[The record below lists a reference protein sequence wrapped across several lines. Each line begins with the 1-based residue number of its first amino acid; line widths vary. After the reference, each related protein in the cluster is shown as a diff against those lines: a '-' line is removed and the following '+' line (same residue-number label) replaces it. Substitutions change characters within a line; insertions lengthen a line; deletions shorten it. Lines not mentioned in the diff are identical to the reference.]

1 MESPMR
7 LTHHIKQL
15 IDLALKE
22 DIGSGDITTDHLIP
36 PDARGQGTIVAKEDL
51 IISGLDVARHV
62 FERID
67 AQVAFQS
74 PFKDGERVKKGQIA
88 VTISGRLSGLLTCE
102 RTALNF
108 LQRLSGI
115 ATHVRSCLAELEGK
129 PVKLL
134 DTRKTTPGW
143 RELEKYAVRTGG
155 GTNHRMGLYDAVL
168 IKDNHIAAAGG
179 VTQAVQRMKS
189 AAGGTMSIEVEASDM
204 EEVQEALDAGA
215 HIIMLDNMD
224 LDQIRAAVKLVNG
237 RTKLEVSGGI
247 TRDQLAGLAKT
258 GIDFISS
265 GALTHSA
272 CAVDLSMRIS
282 TPP

>member
-1 MESPMR
+1 MVLSHS
-7 LTHHIKQL
+7 LDQL
-15 IDLALKE
+15 IDLALEE
-22 DIGSGDITTDHLIP
+22 DVGTGDVTTEHLVP
-36 PDARGQGTIVAKEDL
+36 TQAKGHGAIVAKENL
-51 IISGLDVARHV
+51 IISGLDVARRV
-62 FERID
+62 FQRID
-67 AQVAFQS
+67 ADVVFQS
-74 PFKDGERVKKGQIA
+74 NFKDGSRVEKGRIVA
-88 VTISGRLSGLLTCE
+88 NLSGRLSALLIGE

-115 ATHVRSCLAELEGK
+115 ATYVQTYVSMLEDK
-129 PVKLL
+129 KVKLL

-168 IKDNHIAAAGG
+168 IKDNHIAASGSISEAIERIKA
-179 VTQAVQRMKS
+179 AVGS
-189 AAGGTMSIEVEASDM
+189 AMTIEVETTNM

-224 LDQIRAAVKLVNG
+224 LDQIKAAVTIVNG
-237 RTKLEVSGGI
+237 RAKLEVSGGI
-247 TRDQLAGLAKT
+247 TRKHLADLADT

-272 CAVDLSMRIS
+272 RAVDLSMRIY
-282 TPP
+282 

>member
-1 MESPMR
+1 MLLSN
-7 LTHHIKQL
+7 HIHKL
-15 IDLALKE
+15 IDLALGE
-22 DIGSGDITTDHLIP
+22 DIGSGDVTTENLVDSKAMGHG
-36 PDARGQGTIVAKEDL
+36 AIVAKEEL
-51 IISGLDVARHV
+51 IISGLDVARRV
-62 FERID
+62 FECID
-67 AQVAFQS
+67 KGVSFQS
-74 PFKDGERVKKGQIA
+74 HFQDGDRIKKGQTVVA
-88 VTISGRLSGLLTCE
+88 LSGRLSALLTGE

-115 ATHVRSCLAELEGK
+115 ATHVRTYVAILEGK

-155 GTNHRMGLYDAVL
+155 GSNHRMGLYDAVL

-179 VTQAVQRMKS
+179 ISQAVQSIK
-189 AAGGTMSIEVEASDM
+189 AAVGEAMTIEVETTNMD
-204 EEVQEALDAGA
+204 EVQEAVGAGA

-224 LDQIRAAVKLVNG
+224 LDQIKAAIKLVNG

-247 TRDQLAGLAKT
+247 IRRHLSDLADT

-272 CAVDLSMRIS
+272 RAVDLSMRIS
-282 TPP
+282 AE

>member
-1 MESPMR
+1 MLLSN
-7 LTHHIKQL
+7 HIHKL
-15 IDLALKE
+15 IAMALEE
-22 DIGSGDITTDHLIP
+22 DIGSGDVTTEHLVT
-36 PDARGQGTIVAKEDL
+36 AQAMGHAVIVAKEDL
-51 IISGLDVARHV
+51 IISGLDVARRV
-62 FERID
+62 FECIDPGVVFEAQFQDGDRI
-67 AQVAFQS
+67 QT
-74 PFKDGERVKKGQIA
+74 GQT
-88 VTISGRLSGLLTCE
+88 VVELSGRLCTLLTGE

-115 ATHVRSCLAELEGK
+115 ATHVRCYVEMLEEK

-155 GTNHRMGLYDAVL
+155 ADNHRMGLYDAVL

-179 VTQAVQRMKS
+179 IGRAVQSIR
-189 AAGGTMSIEVEASDM
+189 AAVGETMTIEVETTNMD
-204 EEVQEALDAGA
+204 EVRDAVDAGA

-224 LDQIRAAVKLVNG
+224 LDQIRAAIKWVDG
-237 RTKLEVSGGI
+237 RAKLEVSGGI
-247 TRDQLAGLAKT
+247 TRKHLADLADT

-272 CAVDLSMRIS
+272 RAVDLSMRIS
-282 TPP
+282 